1 MSMEIISFLDTRSY
15 YTPEYEPD
23 SLDKMLQKQNE
34 MQRPARKKI
43 VAQTKVA
50 ERAGVTTLE
59 FIRTFASSVYTLRW
73 FFAVIAAIALGSVL
87 FFRVY
92 LLVLS
97 RPQVAEF
104 VSAGDMPGLS
114 IVESAMKQMFVDDE
128 LSQVVDDGTISD
140 VTITNVFLRAVEYSD
155 YVVKSGDNIT
165 NISRKFGLSN
175 ISTLISVNN
184 IENVRK
190 LQVGQKLKIPSMD
203 GVSYKVIEGDSLASI
218 SSKYGI
224 SVEDIL
230 DANDMTSDIIHPGTV
245 LFVPGGKLDST
256 TLKKSLGEL
265 WIKPLSVNYRITSEF
280 GYRADPFTGVR
291 SYHTGIDLA
300 VSAGT
305 SIRAS
310 MGGKVSTA
318 GWSNTY
324 GNYVIISH
332 DNGYQTLYAHMQ
344 KYTVKK
350 GETVNQGQTI
360 GYVGSTGYSTGPH
373 LHFSVYKNSQLVSPT
388 SILSF

>member
-1 MSMEIISFLDTRSY
+1 MSMEIISFLDSRSY
-15 YTPEYEPD
+15 STPEYEPV
-23 SLDKMLQKQNE
+23 SLDKMLEKQRIV
-34 MQRPARKKI
+34 QRSARKKCE
-43 VAQTKVA
+43 VQAKAAVKVSTESTEIFKA
-50 ERAGVTTLE
+50 L
-59 FIRTFASSVYTLRW
+59 FASIYSLRW
-73 FFAVIAAIALGSVL
+73 FFAVVAAVSLASVL
-87 FFRVY
+87 FFRAY
-92 LLVLS
+92 MLIIS
-97 RPQVAEF
+97 RPQQAVFGSETAADG
-104 VSAGDMPGLS
+104 VSL
-114 IVESAMKQMFVDDE
+114 VQTAMKQMFVDDE
-128 LSQVVDDGTISD
+128 YSQVGDDGTIAD
-140 VTITNVFLRAVEYSD
+140 VTAGTVFTRTVEYSQ
-155 YVVKSGDNIT
+155 YTVKSGDNIT
-165 NISRKFGLSN
+165 DISRKFGLSN

-190 LQVGQKLKIPSMD
+190 LWVGQKLTIPSMD
-203 GVSYKVIEGDSLASI
+203 GVSYKVVQGDSLASI
-218 SSKYGI
+218 SSRYGI

-230 DANDMTSDIIHPGTV
+230 DVNDMTSDVLQPGMV
-245 LFVPGGKLDST
+245 LFIPGGKLDSE

-265 WIKPLSVNYRITSEF
+265 WIKPLAVSYRVTSEF

-291 SYHTGIDLA
+291 SYHTGVDLA

-305 SIRAS
+305 PIRAS

-332 DNGYQTLYAHMQ
+332 GNGYQTLYAHMQ
-344 KYTVKK
+344 KYSVKK

-388 SILSF
+388 TILQF

>member
-1 MSMEIISFLDTRSY
+1 MSMEIISFLDASSY
-15 YTPEYEPD
+15 CTPEYEPV
-23 SLDKMLQKQNE
+23 SLDKMLEKQRSV
-34 MQRPARKKI
+34 QRTSRKKY
-43 VAQTKVA
+43 VARVKAAEKVSRESVEVFKA
-50 ERAGVTTLE
+50 
-59 FIRTFASSVYTLRW
+59 FAASVYSLRW
-73 FFAVIAAIALGSVL
+73 FFAVVLAVSLASVL
-87 FFRVY
+87 FFRAY
-92 LLVLS
+92 LLIIS
-97 RPQVAEF
+97 RPQKAVFALEQ
-104 VSAGDMPGLS
+104 SGDGTS
-114 IVESAMKQMFVDDE
+114 IVQTAMKQMFVGDE
-128 LSQVVDDGTISD
+128 YSQIGDDGTIAD
-140 VTITNVFLRAVEYSD
+140 VTAGAVFTKTVEYSE

-165 NISRKFGLSN
+165 DISRKFGLSN

-190 LQVGQKLKIPSMD
+190 LWVGQKLKIPSMD
-203 GVSYKVIEGDSLASI
+203 GVTYKVVQGDSLALV

-224 SVEDIL
+224 SIEDIL
-230 DANDMTSDIIHPGTV
+230 DVNDMTSDVIYPGMV
-245 LFVPGGKLDST
+245 LFIPGAKLDSE

-265 WIKPLSVNYRITSEF
+265 WILPLAGSYRISSEY

-291 SYHTGIDLA
+291 SFHTGMDLA

-305 SIRAS
+305 PIRAS

-332 DNGYQTLYAHMQ
+332 SNGYQTLYAHMQ

-350 GETVNQGQTI
+350 GETVNQGQNI

-373 LHFSVYKNSQLVSPT
+373 LHFSVYKNSNLVSPLT
-388 SILSF
+388 ILKV

>member
-15 YTPEYEPD
+15 CDVDYEPD
-23 SLDKMLQKQNE
+23 SLDKVLQKQNAIR
-34 MQRPARKKI
+34 RPARKKFG
-43 VAQTKVA
+43 AQVKAV
-50 ERAGVTTLE
+50 ERAGASTYE

-73 FFAVIAAIALGSVL
+73 FFAVVAAVALGSVL
-87 FFRVY
+87 FFRIY
-92 LLVLS
+92 LLFES
-97 RPQVAEF
+97 RPQQAVF
-104 VSAGDMPGLS
+104 VSEGDLPGLS
-114 IVESAMKQMFVDDE
+114 IIDNAMKQMFVEDE
-128 LSQVVDDGTISD
+128 LSEIDDDGTISD
-140 VTITNVFLRAVEYSD
+140 VAVSNVFTRAVEYSE
-155 YVVKSGDNIT
+155 YIVKSGDNIT
-165 NISRKFGLSN
+165 DISRKFGLAN

-190 LQVGQKLKIPSMD
+190 LWVGQKLKIPSMD
-203 GVSYKVIEGDSLASI
+203 GVAYKVVKGDTLASV
-218 SSKYGI
+218 SAKYGI

-230 DANDMTSDIIHPGTV
+230 DVNDMVSDILQPDMVI
-245 LFVPGGKLDST
+245 FIPGGKLDATS
-256 TLKKSLGEL
+256 LKKSLGEL
-265 WIKPLSVNYRITSEF
+265 WIKPLAVSYRITSEF

-388 SILSF
+388 TILKF

>member
-15 YTPEYEPD
+15 CDVDYEPD
-23 SLDKMLQKQNE
+23 SLDKVLQKQNAV
-34 MQRPARKKI
+34 QRPARKKFR
-43 VAQTKVA
+43 VQAKAV
-50 ERAGVTTLE
+50 ERAGASTYE

-73 FFAVIAAIALGSVL
+73 FFAVVAAIALGSVL
-87 FFRVY
+87 FFRIY
-92 LLVLS
+92 LLFVS
-97 RPQVAEF
+97 RPQQAVF
-104 VSAGDMPGLS
+104 VLEGDLPGLS
-114 IVESAMKQMFVDDE
+114 IIENAMKQMFVADE
-128 LSQVVDDGTISD
+128 LNEIEDDGTISD
-140 VTITNVFLRAVEYSD
+140 VTVSNVFTRAVEYSE

-165 NISRKFGLSN
+165 DISRKFGLSN

-190 LQVGQKLKIPSMD
+190 LWVGQKLKIPSMD
-203 GVSYKVIEGDSLASI
+203 GVSYKVVKGDTLASV
-218 SSKYGI
+218 SAKYGI

-230 DANDMTSDIIHPGTV
+230 DVNDMVSDILQPDMV
-245 LFVPGGKLDST
+245 LFIPGGKLDATS
-256 TLKKSLGEL
+256 LKKSLGEL
-265 WIKPLSVNYRITSEF
+265 WIKPLAVNYRITSEF

-388 SILSF
+388 SILKF

>member
-15 YTPEYEPD
+15 CNPEYEAD
-23 SLDKMLQKQNE
+23 SLDKMLQKQNAL
-34 MQRPARKKI
+34 QRSSRKKNE
-43 VAQTKVA
+43 AQAKAV
-50 ERAGVTTLE
+50 ERAGVATSE
-59 FIRTFASSVYTLRW
+59 IIKTFASSVYSLRW
-73 FFAVIAAIALGSVL
+73 FFLVVAAIALSSVL

-92 LLVLS
+92 LLILS
-97 RPQVAEF
+97 RPQQAVF
-104 VSAGDMPGLS
+104 VSEGDLPGLS
-114 IVESAMKQMFVDDE
+114 IVESAMKQMFVEDE
-128 LSQVVDDGTISD
+128 FSQIEDDGTISD
-140 VTITNVFLRAVEYSD
+140 VTVSTVFTRAVEYSE

-165 NISRKFGLSN
+165 DISRKFGLSN

-190 LQVGQKLKIPSMD
+190 LWVGQKLKIPSMD
-203 GVSYKVIEGDSLASI
+203 GVSYKVVSGDSLASV
-218 SSKYGI
+218 SAKYGI

-230 DANDMTSDIIHPGTV
+230 DANDMTSDIIHPGTT
-245 LFVPGGKLDST
+245 LFIPGGKLDST

-265 WIKPLSVNYRITSEF
+265 WIKPLAGSYRITSQF

-305 SIRAS
+305 PIRAS

-350 GETVNQGQTI
+350 GETVNQGQTL

-373 LHFSVYKNSQLVSPT
+373 LHFSVYKNSQLVAPT